1 MMERIRVCYGA
12 KLLEQE
18 VFLSISEAS
27 RILGVSEAAL
37 RQWTDEG
44 KIKAF
49 VTPGGHRRYL
59 RANLN
64 KVITAHPKMLG
75 VKDLI
80 AEIEETVEL
89 HREIARKALSSSSW
103 YNKLSQESQDHFAD
117 MGRRLLS
124 LIVKYISEPSK
135 RGETMHLAR
144 QVGHDMGEILATRGL
159 PLADSVEAFLIHRE
173 PVVNVATSL
182 LKRRDAFTDRVVDAI
197 PLAINVIDETLV
209 SLVTAHQQ
217 YRSVTNSSKEM
228 H

>member
-1 MMERIRVCYGA
+1 
-12 KLLEQE
+12 LEQE
-18 VFLSISEAS
+18 FFLNISEAS

-49 VTPGGHRRYL
+49 ITPGGHRRYS

-64 KVITAHPKMLG
+64 KFITAHPKMLG

-80 AEIEETVEL
+80 TEIEETVEL
-89 HREIARKALSSSSW
+89 HREIARKSLSSSSW

-135 RGETMHLAR
+135 REETMHLAR
-144 QVGHDMGEILATRGL
+144 QVGHDMGETLAMHGL

-173 PVVNVATSL
+173 PVVNAATSL
-182 LKRRDAFTDRVVDAI
+182 LKRRDAFTGRVVDAI

-209 SLVTAHQQ
+209 SLVAAHQQ
-217 YRSVTNSSKEM
+217 YRSGTNSSKEM

>member
-1 MMERIRVCYGA
+1 
-12 KLLEQE
+12 LEQE
-18 VFLSISEAS
+18 VFLNISEAS

-49 VTPGGHRRYL
+49 ITPGGHRRYS

-64 KVITAHPKMLG
+64 KFITAHPKMLG

-80 AEIEETVEL
+80 TEIEETVEL
-89 HREIARKALSSSSW
+89 HREIARKSLSSSSW

-135 RGETMHLAR
+135 REETMHLAR
-144 QVGHDMGEILATRGL
+144 QVGHDMGETLAMHGL

-173 PVVNVATSL
+173 PVVNAATSL
-182 LKRRDAFTDRVVDAI
+182 LKRRDAFTGRVVDAI

-209 SLVTAHQQ
+209 SLVAAHQQ
-217 YRSVTNSSKEM
+217 YRSGTNSSKEM

>member
-1 MMERIRVCYGA
+1 
-12 KLLEQE
+12 LEQE
-18 VFLSISEAS
+18 GFLNISEAS
-27 RILGVSEAAL
+27 RTLGVSEGAL

-49 VTPGGHRRYL
+49 ITPGGHRRYS

-64 KVITAHPKMLG
+64 KFITAHPKMLG

-80 AEIEETVEL
+80 TEIEETVEL
-89 HREIARKALSSSSW
+89 HREIARKSLSSSSW

-135 RGETMHLAR
+135 REETMHLAR
-144 QVGHDMGEILATRGL
+144 QVGHDMGETLAMHGL

-173 PVVNVATSL
+173 PVVNAATSL
-182 LKRRDAFTDRVVDAI
+182 LKRRDAFTGRVVDAI

-209 SLVTAHQQ
+209 SLAAAHQQ
-217 YRSVTNSSKEM
+217 YRSGTNSSKEM